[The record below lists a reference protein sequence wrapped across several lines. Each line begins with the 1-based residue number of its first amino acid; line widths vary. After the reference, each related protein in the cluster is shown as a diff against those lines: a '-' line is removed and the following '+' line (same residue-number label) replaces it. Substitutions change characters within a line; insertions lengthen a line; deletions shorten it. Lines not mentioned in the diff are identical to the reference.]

1 MMNDLSLKLLH
12 EMGIGPLW
20 KLRHEVTAVDHL
32 VPLPGQRNDVAAVIA
47 APVPLAEHSDV
58 VAAVQAPVQVPE
70 IAAVIAAPDLAPV
83 APVVAVAAP
92 SAWDADEFPAVRA
105 THPAGTVAGNGI
117 VQTEVSKSAASP
129 FAGVPLDPLI
139 SEVPERGASHACTC
153 GLSARFA
160 SLPANGA
167 LARAI
172 GQAIPVPDYLFVYA
186 GIDVPAVPD
195 MPAPGPIFDAASSVL
210 FDNMLVAMGIA
221 RDGRAL
227 VIHLIDSP
235 STDDAI
241 KKSSAMVSE
250 IALCLSCLKTHL
262 KAMQPAVIVTLG
274 AAASGAL
281 LALDHA
287 ADSNA
292 LRGQLHHFEGIPLV
306 LSEDP
311 HYLLLHPLEKRK
323 VWSELC
329 LAMRTLAAGAR
340 K

>member
-1 MMNDLSLKLLH
+1 MMNDLSAKFLH

-20 KLRHEVTAVDHL
+20 KLRPDVTAVDPL
-32 VPLPGQRNDVAAVIA
+32 VPPSVPRNEVAAVISPPA
-47 APVPLAEHSDV
+47 APDEHSDAV
-58 VAAVQAPVQVPE
+58 AVAAAVPVSVQAPD
-70 IAAVIAAPDLAPV
+70 IAAVIAASDPAPV
-83 APVVAVAAP
+83 APVAAVAAVAAP
-92 SAWDADEFPAVRA
+92 SAWDVDEFPAVQSEQF
-105 THPAGTVAGNGI
+105 T
-117 VQTEVSKSAASP
+117 
-129 FAGVPLDPLI
+129 
-139 SEVPERGASHACTC
+139 SEVPEHDASYACTC

-172 GQAIPVPDYLFVYA
+172 GQATPVPNYLFVLADA
-186 GIDVPAVPD
+186 GVPD
-195 MPAPGPIFDAASSVL
+195 ISISGPIFDAASSVL
-210 FDNMLVAMGIA
+210 FDNMLVAMGVA

-227 VIHLIDSP
+227 VIHLIHSP

-250 IALCLSCLKTHL
+250 ISLCLSCLKTHL
-262 KAMQPAVIVTLG
+262 KTMQPAVILTLG

-287 ADSNA
+287 ADSNG
-292 LRGQLHHFEGIPLV
+292 LRAQLHHFEGIPLV

-311 HYLLLHPLEKRK
+311 RYLLRHPLEKRK

-329 LAMRTLAAGAR
+329 LAMRTLAAGAH